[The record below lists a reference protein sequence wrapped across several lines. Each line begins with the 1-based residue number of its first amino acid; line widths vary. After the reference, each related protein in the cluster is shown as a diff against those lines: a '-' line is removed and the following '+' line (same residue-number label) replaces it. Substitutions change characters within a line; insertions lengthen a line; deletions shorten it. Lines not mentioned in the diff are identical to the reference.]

1 MRWRGGEKMNK
12 KKIISILLVLT
23 FLMTIMP
30 MVSFADNY
38 DDDFEEVV
46 ERVKE
51 DVERTNESIAR
62 KVKLAQFLAD
72 LPGTT
77 EEDLDLI
84 IDVLVEVTNREAQ
97 AMIDRAAKLGVVV
110 ECQYD
115 LYIIGGREVWIDP
128 LVVPT
133 W

>member
-1 MRWRGGEKMNK
+1 MNK

-30 MVSFADNY
+30 MVSFADDY
-38 DDDFEEVV
+38 DEDFEDVV

-62 KVKLAQFLAD
+62 KVKFAQFLAD
-72 LPGTT
+72 LHGTS
-77 EEDLDLI
+77 EKDLDLI
-84 IDVLVEVTNREAQ
+84 IDVLVKVTDREAQ

-128 LVVPT
+128 LVVVT